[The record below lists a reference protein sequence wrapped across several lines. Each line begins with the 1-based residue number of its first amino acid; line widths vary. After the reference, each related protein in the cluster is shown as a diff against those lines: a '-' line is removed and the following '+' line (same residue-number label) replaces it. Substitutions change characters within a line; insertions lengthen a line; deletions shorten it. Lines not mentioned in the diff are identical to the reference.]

1 MDTMVK
7 LCDVAPEIEIKNG
20 FVYLKHEGQHSFA
33 CTPHVARLISQ
44 RIKRALDEMDI
55 ANAGKVVAF
64 R

>member
-7 LCDVAPEIEIKNG
+7 LCDVAPEIEIRNG

-33 CTPHVARLISQ
+33 CTPHVARLISE
-44 RIKRALDEMDI
+44 RIKRALNDMDI
-55 ANAGKVVAF
+55 ANAGKVVAL